1 MGTISGMNV
10 SVFEDGILL
19 PTGNNLDLSGV
30 PYPFY
35 LFGGGGVFIYL
46 NFHFILDYS

>member
-1 MGTISGMNV
+1 MNV
-10 SVFEDGILL
+10 SVFEDGISL
-19 PTGNNLDLSGV
+19 PTGNNLDLSGI

-35 LFGGGGVFIYL
+35 FGGGGSRGLFIYL